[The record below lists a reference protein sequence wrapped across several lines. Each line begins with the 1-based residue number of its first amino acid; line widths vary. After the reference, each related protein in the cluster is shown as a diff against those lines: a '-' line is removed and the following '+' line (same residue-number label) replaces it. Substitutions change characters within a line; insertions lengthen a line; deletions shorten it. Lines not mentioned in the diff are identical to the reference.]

1 MWFIK
6 KKNKYINNIFNE
18 KYKKINDTIKNQ
30 LQQNFT
36 IEKIDL
42 PQYLNEKKLYV
53 LNSGENNK
61 IKVERYYLSHVF
73 NLDLMFFKQKILTKM
88 QEKNW

>member
-1 MWFIK
+1 M
-6 KKNKYINNIFNE
+6 IN
-18 KYKKINDTIKNQ
+18 NQ
-30 LQQNFT
+30 LQYNFT

-61 IKVERYYLSHVF
+61 IKVEKYYLSYVF
-73 NLDLMFFKQKILTKM
+73 NFDLMFFKQKILTKM
-88 QEKNW
+88 QEKN

>member
-1 MWFIK
+1 M
-6 KKNKYINNIFNE
+6 IN
-18 KYKKINDTIKNQ
+18 NQ
-30 LQQNFT
+30 LQNNFT

-61 IKVERYYLSHVF
+61 IKEERNYLSHVF
-73 NLDLMFFKQKILTKM
+73 RFNVF
-88 QEKNW
+88 

>member
-1 MWFIK
+1 M
-6 KKNKYINNIFNE
+6 IN
-18 KYKKINDTIKNQ
+18 NQ
-30 LQQNFT
+30 LQNNFI

-53 LNSGENNK
+53 LNSGQNNK

-73 NLDLMFFKQKILTKM
+73 NLDLMFFKQKF
-88 QEKNW
+88 